1 MLASFVRLILG
12 FFNPKLPCKSF
23 FMGDPPTLVYCEKK
37 LPLNYKFSA
46 NFFLDFGRFESLID
60 FFLTER
66 PK

>member
-1 MLASFVRLILG
+1 
-12 FFNPKLPCKSF
+12 
-23 FMGDPPTLVYCEKK
+23 MGDPPTLVYCEKK